1 MDPVVA
7 GSNPVA
13 HPFQVKST
21 HQSKRLVATYF
32 RDANQHLGLSDYQV
46 PGLWIKGI
54 KMSKRER
61 FLRKDLYLS

>member
-1 MDPVVA
+1 
-7 GSNPVA
+7 
-13 HPFQVKST
+13 
-21 HQSKRLVATYF
+21 
-32 RDANQHLGLSDYQV
+32 V